1 MNININVPL
10 KLFER
15 LITAIEQLAQD
26 YRTVHA
32 NTLYAQEYLD
42 KPVDKSVGRTYYQS
56 DDEIY
61 KEEQEEKRRRLLEY
75 GETGTT

>member
-1 MNININVPL
+1 MTINLNIPI

-26 YRTVHA
+26 YRTVNA
-32 NTLYAQEYLD
+32 GKLYLEESLN
-42 KPVDKSVGRTYYQS
+42 KPVDKNVGHSYYQ
-56 DDEIY
+56 DDKAIY
-61 KEEQEEKRRRLLEY
+61 EAEQEEKRRRLLEY